1 MAPFVARA
9 APAKVLEVGA
19 GTGAI
24 TRHLG
29 TEMGPKDE
37 LTVCEMQPSLAKHLK
52 RNVFALPQFRAPV
65 SENRLRLFAYPVQQ
79 IEPTERFDYIIVGL
93 PFTAFR
99 PDDVAEILGVLR
111 RMLRASGV
119 LSYFEYVGLRTL
131 RRIGSFGAASNRTA
145 RVSAILDE
153 HIARY
158 QTGRKTIIANI
169 PPAYARYWQFS

>member
-1 MAPFVARA
+1 MAPFVART

-29 TEMGPKDE
+29 SEMGPKDE
-37 LTVCEMQPSLAKHLK
+37 LAVCEMQPSLARHLE
-52 RNVFALPQFRAPV
+52 RNVFSLPQFRAPV
-65 SENRLRLFAYPVQQ
+65 AENRVRLFACPVQE
-79 IEPTERFDYIIVGL
+79 IEQAERFDYIVVGL

-111 RMLRASGV
+111 RMLRSGGV

-131 RRIGSFGAASNRTA
+131 RRIGSFGAAGDRTA
-145 RVSAILDE
+145 KVSAILDE

-158 QTGRKTIIANI
+158 QIGRKTIIANI
-169 PPAYARYWQFS
+169 PPAYARYWRFS